1 MDTLYMS
8 AMSQDMNYCKLRLCV
23 DIFSELG
30 LVNADMFS
38 QEINVVKNAP
48 KANLD
53 NSEILQDLRNKIN
66 NKLTV

>member
-1 MDTLYMS
+1 
-8 AMSQDMNYCKLRLCV
+8 MNYCKLRLCV